1 MAEHYHIT
9 IQPLPNWSLSWINWE
24 VQDTFLIH
32 VLVYLWYQKLIT
44 LRHNDFILFS
54 VMWVFVVVALRLLW
68 LFRDCSWGLCDM
80 TPIVWPRHSTGK
92 SNQSLL
98 AGAAAWGRRCSFF
111 VDWGNTFSNI
121 LLFAWFYRT
130 HKFNK
135 YRKGRFARKPKNT
148 KHGGEH
154 LYKYHLMSF
163 AE

>member
-1 MAEHYHIT
+1 MAENYHIT

-44 LRHNDFILFS
+44 LRHNDCILFS

-111 VDWGNTFSNI
+111 LLIGEILFQTYYFLHDSIALISSINTERGDSQGNQTIPNMEESI
-121 LLFAWFYRT
+121 CI
-130 HKFNK
+130 
-135 YRKGRFARKPKNT
+135 NT
-148 KHGGEH
+148 I
-154 LYKYHLMSF
+154 
-163 AE
+163 